1 MVDEATH
8 ADQRV
13 EASICEVEG
22 GVEGIGAA
30 DCDLVVDCGDGDVH
44 SLVVGR
50 TGEDAV
56 GAREETEVEEEDV
69 EENDN
74 CGFDAETVTGVGRFF
89 EGLEHYAAMLY
100 WVLELGTA

>member
-13 EASICEVEG
+13 EASISEVEG

-44 SLVVGR
+44 ALVVGR

-56 GAREETEVEEEDV
+56 GTGEETEVEEEDV
-69 EENDN
+69 EENDYG
-74 CGFDAETVTGVGRFF
+74 GFDAETVAGVGRFF
-89 EGLEHYAAMLY
+89 EGLEHYAAVLY
-100 WVLELGTA
+100 WVLQLSAA